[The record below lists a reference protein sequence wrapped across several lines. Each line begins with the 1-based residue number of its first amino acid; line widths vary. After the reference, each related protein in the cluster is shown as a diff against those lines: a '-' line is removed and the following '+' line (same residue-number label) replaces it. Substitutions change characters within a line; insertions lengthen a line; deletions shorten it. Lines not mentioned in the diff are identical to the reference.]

1 MKLLFSERTTANLS
15 NHGENSLV
23 CCSVV
28 FLSLKISHLYVTQ
41 KTIDAPPLGVHILFC
56 KEKTPKAFISRF
68 EPNPARW
75 LCANPS
81 PLPFTVQFLMLV
93 RGILFFRI
101 WTSCLNHFQA
111 LFAKLYV
118 FTQALS
124 KTPPLCSKNLE
135 CPPLPPF
142 CYGASYSF
150 GYGHLAWLI
159 SKLCLCGKKLA
170 IQAVCLHSSLEHSLI
185 KKGALSGVWRA
196 FDVIYWYINIIIY
209 IVFLL
214 WPWCFSN
221 IPFYIIY
228 IYICF

>member
-1 MKLLFSERTTANLS
+1 MRLVFSERTTANLS

-28 FLSLKISHLYVTQ
+28 FLSLKISHVYVTQ

-56 KEKTPKAFISRF
+56 KEKTPKEFISRF
-68 EPNPARW
+68 EPNPTRW

-101 WTSCLNHFQA
+101 WTSSLNHFQA

-118 FTQALS
+118 LTQALS
-124 KTPPLCSKNLE
+124 KTPPLCFKNLE

-150 GYGHLAWLI
+150 GYGYLA
-159 SKLCLCGKKLA
+159 
-170 IQAVCLHSSLEHSLI
+170 
-185 KKGALSGVWRA
+185 
-196 FDVIYWYINIIIY
+196 
-209 IVFLL
+209 
-214 WPWCFSN
+214 
-221 IPFYIIY
+221 
-228 IYICF
+228 